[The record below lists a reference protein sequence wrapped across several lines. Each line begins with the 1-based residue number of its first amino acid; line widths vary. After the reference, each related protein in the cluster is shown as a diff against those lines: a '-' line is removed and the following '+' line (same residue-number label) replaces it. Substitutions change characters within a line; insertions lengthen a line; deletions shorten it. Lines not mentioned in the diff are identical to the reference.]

1 MTSKEALM
9 ILFAS
14 YNYNG
19 NYQELIEAREKLEK
33 DLQNQEPS
41 IEVNVTDDVAE
52 EEKKEE
58 KVAEQPEAEATEENV
73 KEEENKEEDKVKEEV
88 QEEPADDAEKP
99 QQEEKISEEPQE
111 QEEEKQDKNEQQP
124 EQQEP
129 ADESEPDDKDDS
141 DNKAEVEDV
150 ADEPSEREK
159 ELIAQVE
166 TYKEAE
172 QLRELAIMKHQAET
186 QLNDTTNQ
194 VHDALIKTIKKYE
207 IPEDKTLNE
216 LRAESPEKAA
226 ILEGLL
232 AKAQEVIQDTS
243 AQLSAQVEER
253 AKDVLF
259 NKAGKMFEAYKMTEE
274 QANIAAA
281 TFINIMNQVGINDLG
296 EDLAAKV
303 KLSVA
308 QAKMDSPD
316 VVEAAPTQEEKVEIE
331 EAKKEEHVQKSEEVK
346 EEVPPAEEE
355 IVEEALPAE
364 EVPHVEEKKPDI
376 SEFMEGIEGNA
387 AKASDVNTDNVLAKL
402 NALPFKERTKFYKEN
417 MDLINEAMKKARGQA

>member
-1 MTSKEALM
+1 MAD
-9 ILFAS
+9 
-14 YNYNG
+14 NN
-19 NYQELIEAREKLEK
+19 EKLEK

-41 IEVNVTDDVAE
+41 IEVNVTNDVAE
-52 EEKKEE
+52 EEKE
-58 KVAEQPEAEATEENV
+58 KVPPVKEKVTEQPEAEATVENV
-73 KEEENKEEDKVKEEV
+73 KEENKEEEGKAKEEV
-88 QEEPADDAEKP
+88 QEEPADGAEKP
-99 QQEEKISEEPQE
+99 QQEEETSEEPQE

-141 DNKAEVEDV
+141 DDKAEIEEP
-150 ADEPSEREK
+150 AEEPSEREK

-186 QLNDTTNQ
+186 QLDDTTNQ

-232 AKAQEVIQDTS
+232 TKAQEVIQDTS

-253 AKDVLF
+253 AQDILF

-274 QANIAAA
+274 QADIAAA

-308 QAKMDSPD
+308 QAKMDYPD
-316 VVEAAPTQEEKVEIE
+316 VVEVTPAQEEEKVIE
-331 EAKKEEHVQKSEEVK
+331 TKEEPVQKSEEVK
-346 EEVPPAEEE
+346 DEVPSAEEVA
-355 IVEEALPAE
+355 EEALLT
-364 EVPHVEEKKPDI
+364 EEKKPDI

-387 AKASDVNTDNVLAKL
+387 SKASDVNTDNVLAKL

-417 MDLINEAMKKARGQA
+417 MDLINEAMKKARGQAQ

>member
-1 MTSKEALM
+1 MAD
-9 ILFAS
+9 
-14 YNYNG
+14 NN
-19 NYQELIEAREKLEK
+19 EKLEK

-41 IEVNVTDDVAE
+41 IEVNVTNDVAE
-52 EEKKEE
+52 EE
-58 KVAEQPEAEATEENV
+58 KVAEQPKAEAAEEV
-73 KEEENKEEDKVKEEV
+73 KEESKEEEVKEEV
-88 QEEPADDAEKP
+88 QEEPADDTEKP
-99 QQEEKISEEPQE
+99 QQEEVSEEPQE
-111 QEEEKQDKNEQQP
+111 QEEEKP
-124 EQQEP
+124 EQDEDKDEQH
-129 ADESEPDDKDDS
+129 DESSSDDKDNS
-141 DNKAEVEDV
+141 DDKTEVEDV
-150 ADEPSEREK
+150 AEEPSEKEK
-159 ELIAQVE
+159 ELIAQIE

-186 QLNDTTNQ
+186 QLSDTTTQ
-194 VHDALIKTIKKYE
+194 VHDALMKTIKRYE
-207 IPEDKTLNE
+207 IPEDKTLEE

-232 AKAQEVIQDTS
+232 TKAQEVIQDAS
-243 AQLSAQVEER
+243 AQLSAQVEEK

-274 QANIAAA
+274 QADIAAA

-303 KLSVA
+303 RLSVA

-316 VVEAAPTQEEKVEIE
+316 VVEVAPVKEEETIKPE
-331 EAKKEEHVQKSEEVK
+331 EAKDVQKSEGAKEEIK
-346 EEVPPAEEE
+346 EEEVPPAEEKK
-355 IVEEALPAE
+355 
-364 EVPHVEEKKPDI
+364 EKPQEQEKPDI

-387 AKASDVNTDNVLAKL
+387 SKASDVNTDNVLAKL

>member
-1 MTSKEALM
+1 MAD
-9 ILFAS
+9 
-14 YNYNG
+14 NN
-19 NYQELIEAREKLEK
+19 EKLEK

-41 IEVNVTDDVAE
+41 IEVNVTNDVVE
-52 EEKKEE
+52 EEKNEE
-58 KVAEQPEAEATEENV
+58 KVAKQPEAEATEENV

-88 QEEPADDAEKP
+88 QEEPADDAEK
-99 QQEEKISEEPQE
+99 QEEKVSEESQE

-141 DNKAEVEDV
+141 DDKTEVEDV

>member
-1 MTSKEALM
+1 MAD
-9 ILFAS
+9 
-14 YNYNG
+14 NN
-19 NYQELIEAREKLEK
+19 EKLEK

-41 IEVNVTDDVAE
+41 IEVNVTNDVVE
-52 EEKKEE
+52 EEKNEE
-58 KVAEQPEAEATEENV
+58 KVAKQPEAEATEENV

-88 QEEPADDAEKP
+88 QEEPADNTEK
-99 QQEEKISEEPQE
+99 QEEKVSEESQE

-129 ADESEPDDKDDS
+129 ADESEPDNKDDS

-166 TYKEAE
+166 TYREAE

>member
-1 MTSKEALM
+1 MAD
-9 ILFAS
+9 
-14 YNYNG
+14 NN
-19 NYQELIEAREKLEK
+19 EKLEK

-41 IEVNVTDDVAE
+41 IEVNVTNDVAE
-52 EEKKEE
+52 EEKEKVPSVEE
-58 KVAEQPEAEATEENV
+58 KVIEQPEAEATVENV
-73 KEEENKEEDKVKEEV
+73 KEENKEEEGKAKEEV
-88 QEEPADDAEKP
+88 QEEPADGAEKP
-99 QQEEKISEEPQE
+99 QQKEETSEEPQE

-141 DNKAEVEDV
+141 DDKAEIEEP
-150 ADEPSEREK
+150 AEEPSEREK

-186 QLNDTTNQ
+186 QLDDTTNQ

-232 AKAQEVIQDTS
+232 TKAQEVIQDTS

-253 AKDVLF
+253 AQDILF

-274 QANIAAA
+274 QADIAAA

-308 QAKMDSPD
+308 QAKMDYPD
-316 VVEAAPTQEEKVEIE
+316 VVEVTPAQEEEKVIE
-331 EAKKEEHVQKSEEVK
+331 TKEEPVQKSEEVK
-346 EEVPPAEEE
+346 DEVPPAEE
-355 IVEEALPAE
+355 VAEEALST
-364 EVPHVEEKKPDI
+364 EEKKPDI

-387 AKASDVNTDNVLAKL
+387 SKASDVNTDNVLAKL

-417 MDLINEAMKKARGQA
+417 MDLINEAMKKARGQAQ

>member
-1 MTSKEALM
+1 MAD
-9 ILFAS
+9 
-14 YNYNG
+14 NN
-19 NYQELIEAREKLEK
+19 EKLEK

-88 QEEPADDAEKP
+88 QEEPADNTEK
-99 QQEEKISEEPQE
+99 QEEKVSEESQE

-141 DNKAEVEDV
+141 DDKTEVEDV

-166 TYKEAE
+166 NYKEAE

>member
-1 MTSKEALM
+1 MAD
-9 ILFAS
+9 
-14 YNYNG
+14 NN
-19 NYQELIEAREKLEK
+19 EKLEK

-41 IEVNVTDDVAE
+41 IEVNVTNDVAE
-52 EEKKEE
+52 EEKEKVPPVEE
-58 KVAEQPEAEATEENV
+58 KVTEQPEAEATVENV
-73 KEEENKEEDKVKEEV
+73 KEENKEEEGKAKEEV
-88 QEEPADDAEKP
+88 QEEPADGAEKP
-99 QQEEKISEEPQE
+99 QQEEETSEEPQE

-141 DNKAEVEDV
+141 DDKAEIEEP
-150 ADEPSEREK
+150 AEEPSEREK

-186 QLNDTTNQ
+186 QLDDTTNQ

-232 AKAQEVIQDTS
+232 TKAQEVIQDTS

-253 AKDVLF
+253 AQDILF

-274 QANIAAA
+274 QADIAAA

-308 QAKMDSPD
+308 QAKMDYPD
-316 VVEAAPTQEEKVEIE
+316 VVEVTPAQEEEKVIE
-331 EAKKEEHVQKSEEVK
+331 TKEETVQKSEEVK
-346 EEVPPAEEE
+346 DEVPSAEEVA
-355 IVEEALPAE
+355 EEALST
-364 EVPHVEEKKPDI
+364 EEKKPDI

-387 AKASDVNTDNVLAKL
+387 SKASDVNTDNVLAKL

-417 MDLINEAMKKARGQA
+417 MDLINEAMKKARGQAQ

>member
-1 MTSKEALM
+1 MAD
-9 ILFAS
+9 
-14 YNYNG
+14 NN
-19 NYQELIEAREKLEK
+19 EKLEK

-41 IEVNVTDDVAE
+41 IEVNVTNDVAE
-52 EEKKEE
+52 EEKEKVPPVEE
-58 KVAEQPEAEATEENV
+58 KVTEQPEAEATVENV
-73 KEEENKEEDKVKEEV
+73 KEENKEEEGKAKEEV
-88 QEEPADDAEKP
+88 QEEPADGAEKP
-99 QQEEKISEEPQE
+99 QQKEETSEEPQE

-141 DNKAEVEDV
+141 DDKAEIEEP
-150 ADEPSEREK
+150 AEEPSEREK

-186 QLNDTTNQ
+186 QLDDTTNQ

-232 AKAQEVIQDTS
+232 VKAQEVIQDTS

-253 AKDVLF
+253 AQDILF

-274 QANIAAA
+274 QADIAAA

-308 QAKMDSPD
+308 QAKMDYPD
-316 VVEAAPTQEEKVEIE
+316 VVEVTPAQEEEKVIE
-331 EAKKEEHVQKSEEVK
+331 TKEETVQKSEEVK
-346 EEVPPAEEE
+346 DEVPSAEEVA
-355 IVEEALPAE
+355 EEALST
-364 EVPHVEEKKPDI
+364 EEKKPDI

-387 AKASDVNTDNVLAKL
+387 SKASDVNTDNVLAKL

-417 MDLINEAMKKARGQA
+417 MDLINEAMKKARGQAQ

>member
-1 MTSKEALM
+1 MAD
-9 ILFAS
+9 
-14 YNYNG
+14 NN
-19 NYQELIEAREKLEK
+19 EKLEK

-316 VVEAAPTQEEKVEIE
+316 VVEAAPAQEEKVEIE

-417 MDLINEAMKKARGQA
+417 MDLINEAMKKARG

>member
-1 MTSKEALM
+1 MAD
-9 ILFAS
+9 
-14 YNYNG
+14 NN
-19 NYQELIEAREKLEK
+19 EKLEK

-41 IEVNVTDDVAE
+41 IEVNVTNDVAE
-52 EEKKEE
+52 EEKEKVPPVEE
-58 KVAEQPEAEATEENV
+58 KVIEQPEAEATVENV
-73 KEEENKEEDKVKEEV
+73 KEENKEEEGKAKEEV
-88 QEEPADDAEKP
+88 QEEPADGAEKP
-99 QQEEKISEEPQE
+99 QQEEETSEEPQE

-141 DNKAEVEDV
+141 DDKAEIEEP
-150 ADEPSEREK
+150 AEEPSEREK

-186 QLNDTTNQ
+186 QLDDTTNQ

-232 AKAQEVIQDTS
+232 VKAQEVIQDTS

-253 AKDVLF
+253 AQDILF

-274 QANIAAA
+274 QADIAAA
-281 TFINIMNQVGINDLG
+281 TFIDIMNQVGINDLG

-308 QAKMDSPD
+308 QAKMDYPD
-316 VVEAAPTQEEKVEIE
+316 VVEVTPAQEEEKVIE
-331 EAKKEEHVQKSEEVK
+331 TKEEPVQKSEEVK
-346 EEVPPAEEE
+346 DEVPSAEEVA
-355 IVEEALPAE
+355 EEALST
-364 EVPHVEEKKPDI
+364 EEKKPDI

-387 AKASDVNTDNVLAKL
+387 SKASDVNTDNVLAKL

-417 MDLINEAMKKARGQA
+417 MDLINEAMKKARG

>member
-1 MTSKEALM
+1 MAD
-9 ILFAS
+9 
-14 YNYNG
+14 NN
-19 NYQELIEAREKLEK
+19 EKLEK
-33 DLQNQEPS
+33 DLQGQEAD
-41 IEVNVTDDVAE
+41 IEVDVTSDVAE
-52 EEKKEE
+52 EEKVE
-58 KVAEQPEAEATEENV
+58 EQPEAEATEEV
-73 KEEENKEEDKVKEEV
+73 KEESEIKEEV
-88 QEEPADDAEKP
+88 QEEPADDAEK
-99 QQEEKISEEPQE
+99 EVSEEPQE
-111 QEEEKQDKNEQQP
+111 QEEEKQDEDEPQP

-141 DNKAEVEDV
+141 DDKAEVDDV
-150 ADEPSEREK
+150 ADEPSEKEK
-159 ELIAQVE
+159 ELMAQIE

-186 QLNDTTNQ
+186 QLDDTTNQ

-232 AKAQEVIQDTS
+232 AKAQEVIQTTS
-243 AQLSAQVEER
+243 AKLSAQVEEK

-259 NKAGKMFEAYKMTEE
+259 DKAGKMFDAYKMTEE

-316 VVEAAPTQEEKVEIE
+316 VVEVAPVKEDKKVIEVKEETKDVQNSEEDIKDEVPPVEEKVEE
-331 EAKKEEHVQKSEEVK
+331 KPQQ
-346 EEVPPAEEE
+346 EEE
-355 IVEEALPAE
+355 
-364 EVPHVEEKKPDI
+364 KPDI

-387 AKASDVNTDNVLAKL
+387 SKASDVNTDNVLAKL

-417 MDLINEAMKKARGQA
+417 MDLINEAMKKARGQV

>member
-1 MTSKEALM
+1 MAD
-9 ILFAS
+9 
-14 YNYNG
+14 NN
-19 NYQELIEAREKLEK
+19 EKLEK

-41 IEVNVTDDVAE
+41 IEVNVTNDVAE
-52 EEKKEE
+52 EEKEKVPPVEE
-58 KVAEQPEAEATEENV
+58 KVIEQPEAEATVENV
-73 KEEENKEEDKVKEEV
+73 KEENKEEEGKAKEEV
-88 QEEPADDAEKP
+88 QEEPADGAEKP
-99 QQEEKISEEPQE
+99 QQKEETSEEPQE

-141 DNKAEVEDV
+141 DDKAEIEEP
-150 ADEPSEREK
+150 AEEPSEREK

-186 QLNDTTNQ
+186 QLDDTTNQ

-232 AKAQEVIQDTS
+232 TKAQEVIQDTS

-253 AKDVLF
+253 AQDILF

-274 QANIAAA
+274 QADIAAA

-308 QAKMDSPD
+308 QAKMDYPD
-316 VVEAAPTQEEKVEIE
+316 VVEVTPAQEEEKVIE
-331 EAKKEEHVQKSEEVK
+331 TKEEPVQKSEEVK
-346 EEVPPAEEE
+346 DEVPPAEE
-355 IVEEALPAE
+355 VAEEALST
-364 EVPHVEEKKPDI
+364 EEKKPDI

-387 AKASDVNTDNVLAKL
+387 SKASDVNTDNVLAKL

-417 MDLINEAMKKARGQA
+417 MDLINEAMKKARGQAQ

>member
-1 MTSKEALM
+1 MAD
-9 ILFAS
+9 
-14 YNYNG
+14 NN
-19 NYQELIEAREKLEK
+19 EKLEK

-41 IEVNVTDDVAE
+41 IEVNVTNDVAE
-52 EEKKEE
+52 EEKEKVPPVEE
-58 KVAEQPEAEATEENV
+58 KVIEQPEAEATVENV
-73 KEEENKEEDKVKEEV
+73 KEENKEEEGKAKEEV
-88 QEEPADDAEKP
+88 QEEPADGAEKP
-99 QQEEKISEEPQE
+99 QQEEETSEEPQE

-141 DNKAEVEDV
+141 DDKAENEEP
-150 ADEPSEREK
+150 AEEPSEREK

-186 QLNDTTNQ
+186 QLDDTTNQ

-232 AKAQEVIQDTS
+232 VKAQEVIQDTS

-253 AKDVLF
+253 AQDILF

-274 QANIAAA
+274 QADIAAA

-308 QAKMDSPD
+308 QAKMDYPD
-316 VVEAAPTQEEKVEIE
+316 VVEVTPAQEEEKVIE
-331 EAKKEEHVQKSEEVK
+331 TKEETVQKSEEVK
-346 EEVPPAEEE
+346 DEVPPAEE
-355 IVEEALPAE
+355 VAEEALST
-364 EVPHVEEKKPDI
+364 EEKKPDI

-387 AKASDVNTDNVLAKL
+387 SKASDVNTDNVLAKL

-417 MDLINEAMKKARGQA
+417 MDLINEAMKKARGQAQ

>member
-1 MTSKEALM
+1 MAD
-9 ILFAS
+9 
-14 YNYNG
+14 NN
-19 NYQELIEAREKLEK
+19 EKLEK

-41 IEVNVTDDVAE
+41 IEVNVTNDVAE
-52 EEKKEE
+52 EE
-58 KVAEQPEAEATEENV
+58 KVAEQPKAEAAEEVKEENV
-73 KEEENKEEDKVKEEV
+73 KEENKENEVKEEV
-88 QEEPADDAEKP
+88 QKEPADDTEK
-99 QQEEKISEEPQE
+99 QEEKEEVSEEPQE
-111 QEEEKQDKNEQQP
+111 QEEEKQDKDEQP
-124 EQQEP
+124 KQQESV
-129 ADESEPDDKDDS
+129 DESEPDDKDDS
-141 DNKAEVEDV
+141 EDKAEVDDV
-150 ADEPSEREK
+150 VEEPSEKEK
-159 ELIAQVE
+159 ELIAQIE

-186 QLNDTTNQ
+186 QLEDTTNQ
-194 VHDALIKTIKKYE
+194 VHDALMKTIKRYE
-207 IPEDKTLNE
+207 IPEDKTLEE

-232 AKAQEVIQDTS
+232 TKAQEVIQDAS
-243 AQLSAQVEER
+243 AQLSAQVEEK

-303 KLSVA
+303 RLSVA

-316 VVEAAPTQEEKVEIE
+316 VVEVAP
-331 EAKKEEHVQKSEEVK
+331 AKEEEMVIETKDVQKTEKDIK
-346 EEVPPAEEE
+346 EEVPPT
-355 IVEEALPAE
+355 E
-364 EVPHVEEKKPDI
+364 EVTEEPKEQAKPDI

-387 AKASDVNTDNVLAKL
+387 AKASDVNADNVLAKL

-417 MDLINEAMKKARGQA
+417 MDLINEAMKKARG

>member
-1 MTSKEALM
+1 MAD
-9 ILFAS
+9 
-14 YNYNG
+14 NN
-19 NYQELIEAREKLEK
+19 EKLEK

-41 IEVNVTDDVAE
+41 IEVNVTNDVVE
-52 EEKKEE
+52 EEKNEE
-58 KVAEQPEAEATEENV
+58 KVAKQPEAEATEENV

-88 QEEPADDAEKP
+88 QEEPADNTEK
-99 QQEEKISEEPQE
+99 QEEKVSEESQE

-129 ADESEPDDKDDS
+129 ADKSEPDDKDDS
-141 DNKAEVEDV
+141 DNKAEVEDI

-316 VVEAAPTQEEKVEIE
+316 VVEVAPTQEEKVEIE

-346 EEVPPAEEE
+346 EEVPPAEE
-355 IVEEALPAE
+355 VAEEALPAE

>member
-1 MTSKEALM
+1 MAD
-9 ILFAS
+9 
-14 YNYNG
+14 NN
-19 NYQELIEAREKLEK
+19 EKLEK

-41 IEVNVTDDVAE
+41 IEVNVTNDVAE
-52 EEKKEE
+52 EEKE
-58 KVAEQPEAEATEENV
+58 KVPPVKEKVIEQPEAEATVENV
-73 KEEENKEEDKVKEEV
+73 KEENKEEEGKAKEEV
-88 QEEPADDAEKP
+88 QEEPADGAEKP
-99 QQEEKISEEPQE
+99 QQEEETSEEPQE

-141 DNKAEVEDV
+141 DDKAEIEEP
-150 ADEPSEREK
+150 AEEPSEREK

-186 QLNDTTNQ
+186 QLDDTTNQ

-232 AKAQEVIQDTS
+232 TKAQEVIQDTS

-253 AKDVLF
+253 AQDILF

-274 QANIAAA
+274 QADIAAA
-281 TFINIMNQVGINDLG
+281 TFIDIMNQVGINDLG

-308 QAKMDSPD
+308 QAKMDYPD
-316 VVEAAPTQEEKVEIE
+316 VVEVTPAQEEEKVIE
-331 EAKKEEHVQKSEEVK
+331 TKEEPVQKSEEVK
-346 EEVPPAEEE
+346 DEVPPAEE
-355 IVEEALPAE
+355 VAEEALST
-364 EVPHVEEKKPDI
+364 EEKKPDI

-387 AKASDVNTDNVLAKL
+387 SKASDVNTDNVLAKL

-417 MDLINEAMKKARGQA
+417 MDLINEAMKKARGQAQ

>member
-1 MTSKEALM
+1 MAD
-9 ILFAS
+9 
-14 YNYNG
+14 NN
-19 NYQELIEAREKLEK
+19 EKLEK
-33 DLQNQEPS
+33 DLQGQEAD
-41 IEVNVTDDVAE
+41 IEVNVINDVAE
-52 EEKKEE
+52 EEKKEVPPVE
-58 KVAEQPEAEATEENV
+58 GKVVEQPEAEATEEV
-73 KEEENKEEDKVKEEV
+73 KEENNKEEEKEEDKVKEEV
-88 QEEPADDAEKP
+88 QEEPADDAEKHE
-99 QQEEKISEEPQE
+99 QEEGISEESQE
-111 QEEEKQDKNEQQP
+111 QEDKKQDENKQP

-129 ADESEPDDKDDS
+129 ADESESDDKDDS
-141 DNKAEVEDV
+141 DDKAEVDDA
-150 ADEPSEREK
+150 ADEPSEKERE
-159 ELIAQVE
+159 LMAQIE

-186 QLNDTTNQ
+186 QLDDTTNQ

-253 AKDVLF
+253 AKDILF

-274 QANIAAA
+274 QADIAAA
-281 TFINIMNQVGINDLG
+281 TFINIMNQVGINDLD

-303 KLSVA
+303 RLSVA

-316 VVEAAPTQEEKVEIE
+316 MVEVAPVKEEKKVVET
-331 EAKKEEHVQKSEEVK
+331 KEETVQKSEKDIK
-346 EEVPPAEEE
+346 EEVPPTEKE
-355 IVEEALPAE
+355 IAEEALPAE
-364 EVPHVEEKKPDI
+364 EVPHVEEALPTEEKKPDI

-387 AKASDVNTDNVLAKL
+387 SKASDVNTDNVLAKL

-417 MDLINEAMKKARGQA
+417 MDLINEAMKKARG

>member
-1 MTSKEALM
+1 MAD
-9 ILFAS
+9 
-14 YNYNG
+14 NN
-19 NYQELIEAREKLEK
+19 EKLEK

-41 IEVNVTDDVAE
+41 IEVNVTNDVAE
-52 EEKKEE
+52 EEKEKVPPVEE
-58 KVAEQPEAEATEENV
+58 KVTEQPEAEATVENV
-73 KEEENKEEDKVKEEV
+73 KEENKEEEGKAKEEV
-88 QEEPADDAEKP
+88 QEEPADGAEKP
-99 QQEEKISEEPQE
+99 QQKEETSEEPQE

-141 DNKAEVEDV
+141 DDKAENEEP
-150 ADEPSEREK
+150 AEEPSEREK

-186 QLNDTTNQ
+186 QLDDTTNQ

-232 AKAQEVIQDTS
+232 VKAQEVIQDTS

-253 AKDVLF
+253 AQDILF

-274 QANIAAA
+274 QADIAAA

-308 QAKMDSPD
+308 QAKMDYPD
-316 VVEAAPTQEEKVEIE
+316 VVEVTPAQEEEKVIE
-331 EAKKEEHVQKSEEVK
+331 TKEETVQKSEEVK
-346 EEVPPAEEE
+346 DEVPSAEEVA
-355 IVEEALPAE
+355 EEALST
-364 EVPHVEEKKPDI
+364 EEKKPDI

-387 AKASDVNTDNVLAKL
+387 SKASDVNTDNVLAKL

-417 MDLINEAMKKARGQA
+417 MDLINEAMKKARGQAQ

>member
-1 MTSKEALM
+1 MAD
-9 ILFAS
+9 
-14 YNYNG
+14 NN
-19 NYQELIEAREKLEK
+19 EKLEK
-33 DLQNQEPS
+33 DLQNQEAD
-41 IEVNVTDDVAE
+41 IEVDVTNDVAE
-52 EEKKEE
+52 EEKA
-58 KVAEQPEAEATEENV
+58 VEQPEAEATEEQV
-73 KEEENKEEDKVKEEV
+73 KEEKEVKEEV
-88 QEEPADDAEKP
+88 QEEPANDTEKP
-99 QQEEKISEEPQE
+99 QQEEVSEEPQE
-111 QEEEKQDKNEQQP
+111 QEEEKVEQDEHKDEQH
-124 EQQEP
+124 
-129 ADESEPDDKDDS
+129 DESEPDDKDDS
-141 DNKAEVEDV
+141 DDKAEVDDA
-150 ADEPSEREK
+150 ADEPSEKERE
-159 ELIAQVE
+159 LMAQIE

-172 QLRELAIMKHQAET
+172 QLRELAIIKHQAET
-186 QLNDTTNQ
+186 QLDDTTNQ

-232 AKAQEVIQDTS
+232 AKAQEVIQTTS
-243 AQLSAQVEER
+243 AKLSAQVEEK

-259 NKAGKMFEAYKMTEE
+259 DKAGKMFDAYKMTEE

-316 VVEAAPTQEEKVEIE
+316 VVEVAPVLEEKVIE
-331 EAKKEEHVQKSEEVK
+331 VEETKKEESVQKPEEVK
-346 EEVPPAEEE
+346 DEVPPAEEE
-355 IVEEALPAE
+355 IVEEKPQE
-364 EVPHVEEKKPDI
+364 EEKPDI

-417 MDLINEAMKKARGQA
+417 MDLINEAMKKARGQAQ

>member
-1 MTSKEALM
+1 MAD
-9 ILFAS
+9 
-14 YNYNG
+14 NN
-19 NYQELIEAREKLEK
+19 EKLEK

-41 IEVNVTDDVAE
+41 IEVNVTNDVAE
-52 EEKKEE
+52 EEKEKVPPVEE
-58 KVAEQPEAEATEENV
+58 KVIEQPEAEATVENV
-73 KEEENKEEDKVKEEV
+73 KEENKEEEGKAKEEV
-88 QEEPADDAEKP
+88 QEEPADGAEKP
-99 QQEEKISEEPQE
+99 QQAEEISEEPQE

-141 DNKAEVEDV
+141 DDKAENEEP

-172 QLRELAIMKHQAET
+172 QLRELAIIKHQAET
-186 QLNDTTNQ
+186 QLDDTTNQ

-232 AKAQEVIQDTS
+232 VKAQEVIQDTS

-253 AKDVLF
+253 AKDILF

-274 QANIAAA
+274 QADIAAV
-281 TFINIMNQVGINDLG
+281 TFIDIMNQVGINDLG

-316 VVEAAPTQEEKVEIE
+316 VVEVTSAQEEEKVIE
-331 EAKKEEHVQKSEEVK
+331 TKEEPVQKSEEVK
-346 EEVPPAEEE
+346 DEVPS
-355 IVEEALPAE
+355 AE
-364 EVPHVEEKKPDI
+364 EVAEAALPTEEKKPDI

-387 AKASDVNTDNVLAKL
+387 SKASDVNTDNVLAKL

-417 MDLINEAMKKARGQA
+417 MDLINEAMKKARGQAQ

>member
-1 MTSKEALM
+1 MAD
-9 ILFAS
+9 
-14 YNYNG
+14 NN
-19 NYQELIEAREKLEK
+19 EKLEK
-33 DLQNQEPS
+33 DLQGQEAD
-41 IEVNVTDDVAE
+41 IEVNVTSDVAE
-52 EEKKEE
+52 EDE
-58 KVAEQPEAEATEENV
+58 VVEQPETEATEE
-73 KEEENKEEDKVKEEV
+73 KEEIKEDV
-88 QEEPADDAEKP
+88 QEEPADDAEKL
-99 QQEEKISEEPQE
+99 QQEEVSEESQE
-111 QEEEKQDKNEQQP
+111 QEEKQDENEQQP

-129 ADESEPDDKDDS
+129 ADESESDDKDDS
-141 DNKAEVEDV
+141 DDKAEADDV
-150 ADEPSEREK
+150 ADEPSDKEK
-159 ELIAQVE
+159 ELMAQIE

-186 QLNDTTNQ
+186 QLDDTTNQ

-232 AKAQEVIQDTS
+232 AKAQEVIQTTS
-243 AQLSAQVEER
+243 AKLSAQVEEK

-259 NKAGKMFEAYKMTEE
+259 DKAGKMFDTYKMTEE

-316 VVEAAPTQEEKVEIE
+316 VVEVAPVQEEKVIE
-331 EAKKEEHVQKSEEVK
+331 VEEKAEDVQNSEEDIK
-346 EEVPPAEEE
+346 DEVPP
-355 IVEEALPAE
+355 VEE
-364 EVPHVEEKKPDI
+364 VIEEKPQEQEKPDI
-376 SEFMEGIEGNA
+376 SEFMEGVEGNA

>member
-1 MTSKEALM
+1 MAD
-9 ILFAS
+9 
-14 YNYNG
+14 NN
-19 NYQELIEAREKLEK
+19 EKLEK

-41 IEVNVTDDVAE
+41 IEVNVTNDVAE
-52 EEKKEE
+52 EEKEKVPPVEE
-58 KVAEQPEAEATEENV
+58 KVIEQPEAEATVENV
-73 KEEENKEEDKVKEEV
+73 KEENKEEEGKAKEEV
-88 QEEPADDAEKP
+88 QEEPADGAEKP
-99 QQEEKISEEPQE
+99 QQEEETSEEPQE

-141 DNKAEVEDV
+141 DDKAEIEEP
-150 ADEPSEREK
+150 AEEPSEREK

-186 QLNDTTNQ
+186 QLDDTTNQ

-232 AKAQEVIQDTS
+232 VKAQEVIQDTS

-253 AKDVLF
+253 AQDILF

-274 QANIAAA
+274 QADIAAA

-308 QAKMDSPD
+308 QAKMDYPD
-316 VVEAAPTQEEKVEIE
+316 VVEVTPAQEEEKVIE
-331 EAKKEEHVQKSEEVK
+331 TKEETVQKSEEVK
-346 EEVPPAEEE
+346 DEVPPAEE
-355 IVEEALPAE
+355 VAEEALST
-364 EVPHVEEKKPDI
+364 EEKKPDI

-387 AKASDVNTDNVLAKL
+387 SKASDVNTDNVLAKL

-417 MDLINEAMKKARGQA
+417 MDLINEAMKKARGQAQ

>member
-1 MTSKEALM
+1 MAD
-9 ILFAS
+9 
-14 YNYNG
+14 NN
-19 NYQELIEAREKLEK
+19 EKLEK

-355 IVEEALPAE
+355 IAEEALPAE

-417 MDLINEAMKKARGQA
+417 MDLINEAMKKARGQAQ

>member
-1 MTSKEALM
+1 MAD
-9 ILFAS
+9 
-14 YNYNG
+14 NN
-19 NYQELIEAREKLEK
+19 EKLEK

-41 IEVNVTDDVAE
+41 IEVNVTNDVAE
-52 EEKKEE
+52 EEKEKVPSVEE
-58 KVAEQPEAEATEENV
+58 KVIEQPEAEATVENV
-73 KEEENKEEDKVKEEV
+73 KEENKEEEGKAKEEV
-88 QEEPADDAEKP
+88 QEEPADGAEKP
-99 QQEEKISEEPQE
+99 QQKEETSEEPQE

-141 DNKAEVEDV
+141 DDKAEIEEP

-186 QLNDTTNQ
+186 QLDDTTNQ

-232 AKAQEVIQDTS
+232 VKAQEVIQDTS

-253 AKDVLF
+253 AQDILF

-274 QANIAAA
+274 QADIAAA
-281 TFINIMNQVGINDLG
+281 TFIDIMNQVGINDLG

-316 VVEAAPTQEEKVEIE
+316 VVEVTPAQEEEEEEVIE
-331 EAKKEEHVQKSEEVK
+331 TKEETVQKSEEVK
-346 EEVPPAEEE
+346 DEVPPAEE
-355 IVEEALPAE
+355 VTE
-364 EVPHVEEKKPDI
+364 EVLSTEEKKPDI

-387 AKASDVNTDNVLAKL
+387 SKASDVNTDNVLAKL

-417 MDLINEAMKKARGQA
+417 MDLINEAMKKARGQAQ

>member
-1 MTSKEALM
+1 MAD
-9 ILFAS
+9 
-14 YNYNG
+14 NN
-19 NYQELIEAREKLEK
+19 EKLEK

-58 KVAEQPEAEATEENV
+58 KVAEQPEAEATEKNV

-166 TYKEAE
+166 NYKEAE

-346 EEVPPAEEE
+346 EEVPPAEE
-355 IVEEALPAE
+355 VAEEALPAE

-417 MDLINEAMKKARGQA
+417 MDLINEAMKKARG

>member
-1 MTSKEALM
+1 MAD
-9 ILFAS
+9 
-14 YNYNG
+14 NN
-19 NYQELIEAREKLEK
+19 NEKLEK
-33 DLQNQEPS
+33 DLQGQEAD
-41 IEVNVTDDVAE
+41 IEVDVTSDVAE
-52 EEKKEE
+52 EE
-58 KVAEQPEAEATEENV
+58 KVAEQPEAEATEEN
-73 KEEENKEEDKVKEEV
+73 EVKEEV
-88 QEEPADDAEKP
+88 QEEPAEDAEKH
-99 QQEEKISEEPQE
+99 E
-111 QEEEKQDKNEQQP
+111 QEEVSEESREQEDKKQDENEQP
-124 EQQEP
+124 EQQQEP

-141 DNKAEVEDV
+141 DDKAEVDDV
-150 ADEPSEREK
+150 ADEPSDKEK
-159 ELIAQVE
+159 ELMAQIE

-186 QLNDTTNQ
+186 QLDDTTNQ

-232 AKAQEVIQDTS
+232 AKAQEVIQTTS
-243 AQLSAQVEER
+243 AKLSAQVEEK

-259 NKAGKMFEAYKMTEE
+259 DKAGKMFDAYKMTEE

-316 VVEAAPTQEEKVEIE
+316 VVEVAPV
-331 EAKKEEHVQKSEEVK
+331 KEENKAIEVEETKAEEPVQNSEEDIK
-346 EEVPPAEEE
+346 DEVPPAEEV
-355 IVEEALPAE
+355 IEETLPAE
-364 EVPHVEEKKPDI
+364 EKPQEQEKPDI
-376 SEFMEGIEGNA
+376 SEFMEGVEGNA

-417 MDLINEAMKKARGQA
+417 MDLINEAMKKARGQV

>member
-1 MTSKEALM
+1 MAD
-9 ILFAS
+9 
-14 YNYNG
+14 NN
-19 NYQELIEAREKLEK
+19 EKLEK

-41 IEVNVTDDVAE
+41 IEVNVTNDVAE
-52 EEKKEE
+52 EE
-58 KVAEQPEAEATEENV
+58 KVAEQPKAEAAEEV
-73 KEEENKEEDKVKEEV
+73 KEESKEEEVKEEV
-88 QEEPADDAEKP
+88 QEEPADDTEKP
-99 QQEEKISEEPQE
+99 QQEEVSEEPQE
-111 QEEEKQDKNEQQP
+111 QEEEKP
-124 EQQEP
+124 EQDEDKDEQH
-129 ADESEPDDKDDS
+129 DESSSDDKDNS
-141 DNKAEVEDV
+141 DDKTEVEDV
-150 ADEPSEREK
+150 AEEPSEKEK
-159 ELIAQVE
+159 ELIAQIE

-186 QLNDTTNQ
+186 QLSDTTTQ
-194 VHDALIKTIKKYE
+194 VHDALMKTIKRYE
-207 IPEDKTLNE
+207 IPEDKTLEE

-232 AKAQEVIQDTS
+232 TKAQEVIQDAS
-243 AQLSAQVEER
+243 AQLSAQVEEK

-274 QANIAAA
+274 QADIAAA

-303 KLSVA
+303 RLSVA

-316 VVEAAPTQEEKVEIE
+316 VVEVAPVEKEETIKPE
-331 EAKKEEHVQKSEEVK
+331 EAKDVQKSEGAKEEIK
-346 EEVPPAEEE
+346 EEEVPPAEEKK
-355 IVEEALPAE
+355 
-364 EVPHVEEKKPDI
+364 EKPQEQEKPDI

-387 AKASDVNTDNVLAKL
+387 SKASDVNTDNVLAKL

>member
-1 MTSKEALM
+1 MAD
-9 ILFAS
+9 
-14 YNYNG
+14 NN
-19 NYQELIEAREKLEK
+19 EKLEK
-33 DLQNQEPS
+33 DLQNQEAD
-41 IEVNVTDDVAE
+41 IEVDVTNDVAE
-52 EEKKEE
+52 EEKA
-58 KVAEQPEAEATEENV
+58 VEQPEAEATEEQV
-73 KEEENKEEDKVKEEV
+73 KEEKEVKEEV
-88 QEEPADDAEKP
+88 QEEPANDTEKP
-99 QQEEKISEEPQE
+99 QQEEVSEEPQE
-111 QEEEKQDKNEQQP
+111 QEEEKVEQDEHKDEQH
-124 EQQEP
+124 
-129 ADESEPDDKDDS
+129 DESEPDDKDDS
-141 DNKAEVEDV
+141 DDKAEVDDA
-150 ADEPSEREK
+150 ADEPSEKERE
-159 ELIAQVE
+159 LMAQIE

-186 QLNDTTNQ
+186 QLDDTTNQ

-232 AKAQEVIQDTS
+232 AKAQEVIQTTS
-243 AQLSAQVEER
+243 AKLSAQVEEK

-259 NKAGKMFEAYKMTEE
+259 DKAGKMFDAYKMTEE

-316 VVEAAPTQEEKVEIE
+316 VVEVAPVLEEKVIE
-331 EAKKEEHVQKSEEVK
+331 VEETKKEESVQKPEEVK
-346 EEVPPAEEE
+346 DEVPPAEEE
-355 IVEEALPAE
+355 IVEEKPQE
-364 EVPHVEEKKPDI
+364 EEKPDI

-417 MDLINEAMKKARGQA
+417 MDLINEAMKKARGQAQ

>member
-1 MTSKEALM
+1 MAD
-9 ILFAS
+9 
-14 YNYNG
+14 NN
-19 NYQELIEAREKLEK
+19 EKLEK

-41 IEVNVTDDVAE
+41 IEVNVTNDVAE
-52 EEKKEE
+52 EEKEKVPPVEE
-58 KVAEQPEAEATEENV
+58 KVIEQPEAEATVENV
-73 KEEENKEEDKVKEEV
+73 KEENKEEEGKAKEEV
-88 QEEPADDAEKP
+88 QEEPADGAEKP
-99 QQEEKISEEPQE
+99 QQEEETSEEPQE

-141 DNKAEVEDV
+141 DDKAEIEEP

-186 QLNDTTNQ
+186 QLDDTTNQ

-232 AKAQEVIQDTS
+232 VKAQEVIQDTS

-253 AKDVLF
+253 AQDILF

-274 QANIAAA
+274 QADIAAA
-281 TFINIMNQVGINDLG
+281 TFINIMNQVGIDDLG

-308 QAKMDSPD
+308 QAKMDYPD
-316 VVEAAPTQEEKVEIE
+316 VVEVTPAQEEEKVIE
-331 EAKKEEHVQKSEEVK
+331 TKEEPVQKSEEVK
-346 EEVPPAEEE
+346 DEVPSAEEVA
-355 IVEEALPAE
+355 EEALST
-364 EVPHVEEKKPDI
+364 EEKKPDI

-387 AKASDVNTDNVLAKL
+387 SKASDVNTDNVLAKL

-417 MDLINEAMKKARGQA
+417 MDLINEAMKKARGQAQ

>member
-1 MTSKEALM
+1 MAD
-9 ILFAS
+9 
-14 YNYNG
+14 NN
-19 NYQELIEAREKLEK
+19 EKLEK
-33 DLQNQEPS
+33 DLQNQEAD
-41 IEVNVTDDVAE
+41 IEVDVTNDVAE
-52 EEKKEE
+52 EEKA
-58 KVAEQPEAEATEENV
+58 VEQPEAEATEES
-73 KEEENKEEDKVKEEV
+73 EVKEEV
-88 QEEPADDAEKP
+88 QEEPDDDTEKK
-99 QQEEKISEEPQE
+99 QKEVSEESE
-111 QEEEKQDKNEQQP
+111 QKEEKQDEDEQP
-124 EQQEP
+124 EQQQEP
-129 ADESEPDDKDDS
+129 ADEPEPDDKDDS
-141 DNKAEVEDV
+141 DDKAEVDDA
-150 ADEPSEREK
+150 ADEPSEKERE
-159 ELIAQVE
+159 LMAQIE

-186 QLNDTTNQ
+186 QLDDTTNQ

-232 AKAQEVIQDTS
+232 AKAQEVIQTTS
-243 AQLSAQVEER
+243 AKLSAQVEEK

-259 NKAGKMFEAYKMTEE
+259 DKAGKMFDAYKMTEE

-316 VVEAAPTQEEKVEIE
+316 VVEVAPVQEEKVIE
-331 EAKKEEHVQKSEEVK
+331 VEETKKEEPVQNS
-346 EEVPPAEEE
+346 EEE
-355 IVEEALPAE
+355 IKDEVHPAE
-364 EVPHVEEKKPDI
+364 EVVEEKPQEEEKPDI

-387 AKASDVNTDNVLAKL
+387 AKASDINTDNVLAKL

-417 MDLINEAMKKARGQA
+417 MDLINEAMKKARGQAQ

>member
-1 MTSKEALM
+1 MAD
-9 ILFAS
+9 
-14 YNYNG
+14 NN
-19 NYQELIEAREKLEK
+19 EKLEK

-41 IEVNVTDDVAE
+41 IEVNVTNDVAE
-52 EEKKEE
+52 EEKEKVPPVEE
-58 KVAEQPEAEATEENV
+58 KVIEQPEAEATVENV
-73 KEEENKEEDKVKEEV
+73 KEENKEEEGKAKEEV
-88 QEEPADDAEKP
+88 QEEPADGAEKP
-99 QQEEKISEEPQE
+99 QQKEETSEEPQE

-141 DNKAEVEDV
+141 DDKAEIEEP

-186 QLNDTTNQ
+186 QLDDTTNQ

-232 AKAQEVIQDTS
+232 VKAQEVIQDTS

-253 AKDVLF
+253 AQDILF

-274 QANIAAA
+274 QADIAAA

-316 VVEAAPTQEEKVEIE
+316 VVEVTPAQEEEEEEVIE
-331 EAKKEEHVQKSEEVK
+331 TKEETVQKSEEVK
-346 EEVPPAEEE
+346 DEV
-355 IVEEALPAE
+355 LPAE
-364 EVPHVEEKKPDI
+364 EVAEEALSTEEKKPDI

-387 AKASDVNTDNVLAKL
+387 SKASDVNTDNVLAKL

-417 MDLINEAMKKARGQA
+417 MDLINEAMKKARGQAQ

>member
-1 MTSKEALM
+1 MAD
-9 ILFAS
+9 
-14 YNYNG
+14 NN
-19 NYQELIEAREKLEK
+19 EKLEK

-41 IEVNVTDDVAE
+41 IEVNVTNDVAE
-52 EEKKEE
+52 EEKEKVPPVEE
-58 KVAEQPEAEATEENV
+58 KVTEQPEAEATVENV
-73 KEEENKEEDKVKEEV
+73 KEENKEEEGKAKEEV
-88 QEEPADDAEKP
+88 QEEPADGAEKP
-99 QQEEKISEEPQE
+99 QQEEETSEEPQE

-141 DNKAEVEDV
+141 DDKAENEEP
-150 ADEPSEREK
+150 AEEPSEREK

-186 QLNDTTNQ
+186 QLDDTTNQ

-232 AKAQEVIQDTS
+232 VKAQEVIQDTS

-253 AKDVLF
+253 AQDILF

-274 QANIAAA
+274 QADIAAA

-308 QAKMDSPD
+308 QAKMDYPD
-316 VVEAAPTQEEKVEIE
+316 VVEVTPAQEEEKVIE
-331 EAKKEEHVQKSEEVK
+331 TKEEPVQKSEEVK
-346 EEVPPAEEE
+346 DEVPPAEE
-355 IVEEALPAE
+355 VAEEALST
-364 EVPHVEEKKPDI
+364 EEKKPDI

-387 AKASDVNTDNVLAKL
+387 SKASDVNTDNVLAKL

-417 MDLINEAMKKARGQA
+417 MDLINEAMKKARGQAQ

>member
-1 MTSKEALM
+1 MAD
-9 ILFAS
+9 
-14 YNYNG
+14 NN
-19 NYQELIEAREKLEK
+19 EKLEK

-41 IEVNVTDDVAE
+41 IEVNVTNDVAE
-52 EEKKEE
+52 EEKDKVPPVEE
-58 KVAEQPEAEATEENV
+58 KVTEQPEAEATVENV
-73 KEEENKEEDKVKEEV
+73 KEENKEEEGKAKEEV
-88 QEEPADDAEKP
+88 QEEPADGAEKP
-99 QQEEKISEEPQE
+99 QQKEETSEEPQE

-141 DNKAEVEDV
+141 DDKAENEEP
-150 ADEPSEREK
+150 AEEPSEREK

-186 QLNDTTNQ
+186 QLDDTTNQ

-232 AKAQEVIQDTS
+232 TKAQEVIQDTS

-253 AKDVLF
+253 AQDILF

-274 QANIAAA
+274 QADIAAA

-308 QAKMDSPD
+308 QAKMDYPD
-316 VVEAAPTQEEKVEIE
+316 VVEVTPAQEEEKVIE
-331 EAKKEEHVQKSEEVK
+331 TKEEPVQKSEEVK
-346 EEVPPAEEE
+346 DEVPSAEEVA
-355 IVEEALPAE
+355 EEALST
-364 EVPHVEEKKPDI
+364 EEKKPDI

-387 AKASDVNTDNVLAKL
+387 SKASDVNTDNVLAKL

-417 MDLINEAMKKARGQA
+417 MDLINEAMKKARGQAQ

>member
-1 MTSKEALM
+1 MAD
-9 ILFAS
+9 
-14 YNYNG
+14 NN
-19 NYQELIEAREKLEK
+19 EKLEK

-41 IEVNVTDDVAE
+41 IEVNVTNDVAE
-52 EEKKEE
+52 EEKEKVPPVEE
-58 KVAEQPEAEATEENV
+58 KVIEQPEAEATVENV
-73 KEEENKEEDKVKEEV
+73 KEENKEEEGKAKEEV
-88 QEEPADDAEKP
+88 QEEPADGAEKP
-99 QQEEKISEEPQE
+99 QQEEETSEEPQE
-111 QEEEKQDKNEQQP
+111 QEKEKQDKNEQQP

-141 DNKAEVEDV
+141 DDKAEIEEP

-186 QLNDTTNQ
+186 QLDDTTNQ
-194 VHDALIKTIKKYE
+194 VHDALINTIKKYE

-253 AKDVLF
+253 ARDILF

-274 QANIAAA
+274 QADIAAA

-316 VVEAAPTQEEKVEIE
+316 VVEVTPAQEEEEEVIE
-331 EAKKEEHVQKSEEVK
+331 TKEEPVQKSEEVK
-346 EEVPPAEEE
+346 DEVPPAEE
-355 IVEEALPAE
+355 VAEEALPT
-364 EVPHVEEKKPDI
+364 EEKKPDI

-387 AKASDVNTDNVLAKL
+387 SKASDVNTDNVLAKL

-417 MDLINEAMKKARGQA
+417 MDLINEAMKKARGQAQ

>member
-1 MTSKEALM
+1 MAD
-9 ILFAS
+9 
-14 YNYNG
+14 NN
-19 NYQELIEAREKLEK
+19 EKLEK

-41 IEVNVTDDVAE
+41 IEVNVTNDVAE
-52 EEKKEE
+52 EEKEKVPSVEE
-58 KVAEQPEAEATEENV
+58 KVIEQPEAEATVENV
-73 KEEENKEEDKVKEEV
+73 KEENKEEEGKAKEEV
-88 QEEPADDAEKP
+88 QEEPADGAEKP
-99 QQEEKISEEPQE
+99 QQKEETSEEPQE

-141 DNKAEVEDV
+141 DDKAEIEEP
-150 ADEPSEREK
+150 AEEPSEREK

-186 QLNDTTNQ
+186 QLDDTTNQ

-232 AKAQEVIQDTS
+232 TKAQEVIQDTS

-253 AKDVLF
+253 AQDILF

-274 QANIAAA
+274 QADIAAA
-281 TFINIMNQVGINDLG
+281 TFINIMNQVGIDDLG

-308 QAKMDSPD
+308 QAKMDYPD
-316 VVEAAPTQEEKVEIE
+316 VVEVTPAQEEEKVIE
-331 EAKKEEHVQKSEEVK
+331 TKEETVQKSEEVK
-346 EEVPPAEEE
+346 DEVPSAEEVA
-355 IVEEALPAE
+355 EEALLT
-364 EVPHVEEKKPDI
+364 EEKKPDI

-387 AKASDVNTDNVLAKL
+387 SKASDVNTDNVLAKL

-417 MDLINEAMKKARGQA
+417 MDLINEAMKKARGQAQ

>member
-1 MTSKEALM
+1 MAD
-9 ILFAS
+9 
-14 YNYNG
+14 NN
-19 NYQELIEAREKLEK
+19 EKLEK

-41 IEVNVTDDVAE
+41 IEVNVTNDVAE
-52 EEKKEE
+52 EEKEKVPPVEE
-58 KVAEQPEAEATEENV
+58 KVTEQPEAEATVENV
-73 KEEENKEEDKVKEEV
+73 KEENKEEEGKAKEEV
-88 QEEPADDAEKP
+88 QEEPADGAEKP
-99 QQEEKISEEPQE
+99 QQKEETSEEPQE

-141 DNKAEVEDV
+141 DDKAEIEEP
-150 ADEPSEREK
+150 AEEPSEREK

-186 QLNDTTNQ
+186 QLDDTTNQ

-232 AKAQEVIQDTS
+232 TKAQEVIQDTS

-253 AKDVLF
+253 AQDILF

-274 QANIAAA
+274 QADIAAA

-308 QAKMDSPD
+308 QAKMDYPD
-316 VVEAAPTQEEKVEIE
+316 VVEVTPAQEEEKVIE
-331 EAKKEEHVQKSEEVK
+331 TKEETVQKSEEVK
-346 EEVPPAEEE
+346 DEVPPAEE
-355 IVEEALPAE
+355 VAEEALST
-364 EVPHVEEKKPDI
+364 EEKKPDI

-387 AKASDVNTDNVLAKL
+387 SKASDVNTDNVLAKL

-417 MDLINEAMKKARGQA
+417 MDLINEAMKKARGQAQ